1 MTVRDFLTK
10 DLSAD
15 EKVSGKTQPV
25 ADFIRFKM
33 EPFFEYVLYVLGIL
47 IIIIGA
53 IMVIVTGANEMREK
67 RARKKTPDE
76 ILTLMRIRLS
86 EYLSLG
92 LTFIL
97 GAEVIKTFRVPN
109 MYQLIKVAL
118 LVLLRQLITFF
129 LDKDV
134 AHLRREFPTLI
145 RPSRNG

>member
-1 MTVRDFLTK
+1 MVVRDFLTK
-10 DLSAD
+10 DLTVD
-15 EKVSGKTQPV
+15 ENVPKGAQPV

-47 IIIIGA
+47 IIIVGA
-53 IMVIVTGANEMREK
+53 IMAIYTGIKETRGN
-67 RARKKTPDE
+67 KKTQDE
-76 ILTLMRIRLS
+76 ILTLMRIRVS
-86 EYLSLG
+86 ENISLG

-118 LVLLRQLITFF
+118 LVLLRQLITYF

-134 AHLRREFPTLI
+134 AHLRKEFPNLI
-145 RPSRNG
+145 QPSKN